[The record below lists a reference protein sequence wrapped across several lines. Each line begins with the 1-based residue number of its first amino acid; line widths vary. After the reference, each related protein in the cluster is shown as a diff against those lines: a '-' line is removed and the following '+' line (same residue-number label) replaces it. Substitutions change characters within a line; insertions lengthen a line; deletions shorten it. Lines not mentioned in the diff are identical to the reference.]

1 MQKRLISCIVRSN
14 SYSFR
19 RNREIMKSSLTKLF
33 AILVVLSLSL
43 SACNFGLANTATEAP
58 ATEVAGTEIPQ
69 ALSTEAPATEAPIV
83 HQTIPS
89 EPAKTIGNAS
99 DNDEVSSFEN
109 LDVKFGDDFARNRFE
124 RPFTSEMG
132 AYLPEIDIVNFSIGE
147 DDNFFYVTL
156 NLGGLATAGQAPTG
170 HYAIELDSNIDGRG
184 ELLIV
189 ANPAFG
195 TEWSTDG
202 IQIFADENGDIG
214 GEDVKR
220 SDANYTGDGYEK
232 LMFENGTGANP
243 DLGWA
248 RFVDG
253 KTPAIQ
259 IAFNKIIFPS
269 IPTFMWSVW
278 ASATPFDNTK
288 FNLHDTTTEESAG
301 SPDKQNSLYPIK
313 NIAGVDNSCRV
324 PVGFN
329 ATGTEPLGCPV
340 AGAPQSDDVV
350 PSGTP
355 GTTTIFIPINICII
369 YPALCEPI
377 IK

>member
-1 MQKRLISCIVRSN
+1 M
-14 SYSFR
+14 
-19 RNREIMKSSLTKLF
+19 
-33 AILVVLSLSL
+33 VLALA
-43 SACNFGLANTATEAP
+43 ACNFGGANTATDVP
-58 ATEVAGTEIPQ
+58 ATEVPATDLPQTPATEV
-69 ALSTEAPATEAPIV
+69 PATEAPIV
-83 HQTIPS
+83 HTTIPS

-99 DNDEVSSFEN
+99 DNDEVNSNEN
-109 LDVKFGDDFARNRFE
+109 LDVNFGDDFARNRFE

-184 ELLIV
+184 ELLII
-189 ANPAFG
+189 ANPSFS

-202 IQIFADENGDIG
+202 VQIFADDNGDIG
-214 GEDVKR
+214 GENVKR

-232 LMFENGTGANP
+232 LMFENGIGGSP

-253 KTPAIQ
+253 EIPAIQ
-259 IAFNKIIFPS
+259 IAFNKLIFPS
-269 IPTFMWSVW
+269 IPSFMWSVW
-278 ASATPFDNTK
+278 ASDTPFDTTK
-288 FNLHDTTTEESAG
+288 FNLHDSITEEAAG

-313 NIAGVDNSCRV
+313 NIAGIDNSCRV
-324 PVGFN
+324 PVGFT

-340 AGAPQSDDVV
+340 AGVPESDDVIT
-350 PSGTP
+350 PSGAP
-355 GTTTIFIPINICII
+355 GTTTIFIPVNLCAM
-369 YPALCEPI
+369 YPGLCEF
-377 IK
+377 K

>member
-1 MQKRLISCIVRSN
+1 
-14 SYSFR
+14 
-19 RNREIMKSSLTKLF
+19 MKSSLSKLF

-43 SACNFGLANTATEAP
+43 SACNFGLPNTATEAP
-58 ATEVAGTEIPQ
+58 ATEVAVTEIPQ
-69 ALSTEAPATEAPIV
+69 VLSTEAPATEAPIV

-99 DNDEVSSFEN
+99 DNDEVSSFES
-109 LDVKFGDDFARNRFE
+109 LDVNFGDDFARNRFE

-202 IQIFADENGDIG
+202 VQIFADDNSDIG
-214 GEDVKR
+214 GENVKR

-232 LMFENGTGANP
+232 LMFESGKGANP

-269 IPTFMWSVW
+269 VPTFMWSVW
-278 ASATPFDNTK
+278 ASANPFDNTK

-324 PVGFN
+324 PVGFT
-329 ATGTEPLGCPV
+329 ATGTEPMGCPV
-340 AGAPQSDDVV
+340 AGVPQSEDVL

-355 GTTTIFIPINICII
+355 GTTIHLIPIINFCAL
-369 YPALCEPI
+369 YPELCQPV